1 MSTMTT
7 GSARRRAPKQVS
19 VLPSAAV
26 PYQGL
31 RAGVVSRV
39 LANTVDFLVL
49 LAALGIIYL
58 VACAVFLLFN
68 PTSFHFPTVSWGVV
82 VAISGGLSICYLTV
96 CWATAERTYGDH
108 VLGLRVV
115 SFRGHRMRWAGAAL
129 RAVLCVLFP
138 IGVLWCAV
146 NSRNRSVQDIIVRSS
161 VVYDWGS
168 GGGHRP

>member
-1 MSTMTT
+1 MTT
-7 GSARRRAPKQVS
+7 GSARRRVVKPVS
-19 VLPSAAV
+19 VLPAAAQ

-39 LANTVDFLVL
+39 LANTVDFLAL
-49 LAALGIIYL
+49 FAALGIIYL
-58 VACAVFLLFN
+58 VACAGLFLVN
-68 PTSFHFPTVSWGVV
+68 PTSFHFPSVSWGVV
-82 VAISGGLSICYLTV
+82 LAVGAGLSLVYLTT

-115 SFRGHRMRWAGAAL
+115 SFRGQRMRWAGAAV
-129 RAVLCVLFP
+129 RAALCVVFP

-168 GGGHRP
+168 WGAQRP